1 MRLENKTW
9 EFSLVGVDGCRSNLP
24 GVYDGQSNAREFAED
39 VADFYQDGE
48 PKDTTVYVW
57 RDGEYQG
64 SFLVKPEIR
73 VDWVA
78 TEIEE
83 ER

>member
-1 MRLENKTW
+1 MSKYKRW
-9 EFSLVGVDGCRSNLP
+9 EFSLVGTDSYKSRLP
-24 GVYDGQSNAREFAED
+24 GVYVGYSNACEFAEE
-39 VADFYQDGE
+39 VAEVSRDGKPE
-48 PKDTTVYVW
+48 DTTVYVW
-57 RDGEYQG
+57 LNGEYQG

-78 TEIEE
+78 TEIQE

>member
-9 EFSLVGVDGCRSNLP
+9 EFSLVGVDSYRSNLP
-24 GVYDGQSNAREFAED
+24 GVYDGYSNAREFAEE
-39 VADFYQDGE
+39 VAEVNRDGKPE
-48 PKDTTVYVW
+48 DTTVYVW